1 MAEDEKRSRPPPSIP
16 SLLAGRSSSADEQQS
31 SRILATLE
39 GRVPEAEAKHLPPRQ
54 RSKTPLLVLLVLF
67 LGCVGAGLWAVY
79 DTAELPVVVARME
92 PDARPAGN
100 APAAGA
106 ATAAGA
112 APANAQGNA
121 AAVAQARMPAGAEAP
136 PSSAAAII
144 DDHPLA
150 QLTQSADQ
158 GEPANP
164 LAALAVTAAAPKPA
178 AAPRAAQ
185 PKAPG
190 PTTQRAERSRE
201 ATVVAAAT
209 PGAPASTSKTAPAR
223 GKATPRNDSDAALLA
238 TLMAYGLPPASPP
251 GTKVY
256 KTDGIFVRELPGSSL
271 ATRLGECRKLGFLES
286 EQCRL
291 RVCAGH
297 WGTAPEC
304 PNAQSHVEP

>member
-16 SLLAGRSSSADEQQS
+16 SLLAGRSSSADEPQS

-92 PDARPAGN
+92 PGARPAGN
-100 APAAGA
+100 APAA
-106 ATAAGA
+106 AAGA
-112 APANAQGNA
+112 TPANAQGNA
-121 AAVAQARMPAGAEAP
+121 AAVAQARMPADAQAP
-136 PSSAAAII
+136 PPSAAAII

-201 ATVVAAAT
+201 AAVVAAAT
-209 PGAPASTSKTAPAR
+209 PGAPASTSKAAPAR